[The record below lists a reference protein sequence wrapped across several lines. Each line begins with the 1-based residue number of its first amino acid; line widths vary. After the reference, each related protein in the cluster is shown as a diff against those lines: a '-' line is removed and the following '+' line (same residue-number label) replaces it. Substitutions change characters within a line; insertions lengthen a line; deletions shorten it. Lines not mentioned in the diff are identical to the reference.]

1 MVIFYSAGINVMLQ
15 TGSLA
20 SHASQIL
27 DELELDKINQALCFS
42 SAQIKQKCIEIRND
56 FGSQNTGK
64 THYLV
69 IQSITYYTLY
79 SYKSAH
85 FT

>member
-1 MVIFYSAGINVMLQ
+1 MLQ
-15 TGSLA
+15 TGNLG
-20 SHASQIL
+20 SHASQNVKIL
-27 DELELDKINQALCFS
+27 IYLNLNKTNQVLCLS
-42 SAQIKQKCIEIRND
+42 SRQIKQKCIEIRNN
-56 FGSQNTGK
+56 FGSQDTQR